1 MNIAT
6 EIAVIS
12 MILSMLM
19 VFLFSWRWTGSLRS
33 AFIIMLI
40 IGKIWCG
47 ILAAFHIDKPLFN
60 LVIYNK
66 VKGTVTTITFTANMV
81 VFLSFFFTL
90 LFTLVWPYIASYLP
104 KQVRQIQLIESVKS
118 EKGVR

>member
-6 EIAVIS
+6 EVAVIS

-33 AFIIMLI
+33 AFIIMLVT
-40 IGKIWCG
+40 GKIWCG
-47 ILAAFHIDKPLFN
+47 ILAAFGIDKPLFK
-60 LVIYNK
+60 LIIYNK
-66 VKGTVTTITFTANMV
+66 IKETVTSITITATLL

-90 LFTLVWPYIASYLP
+90 VFTVAWPLIAPHLPSYL
-104 KQVRQIQLIESVKS
+104 RNIQLLEL
-118 EKGVR
+118 EERR